1 MKRISLSTIH
11 ILIAIFAI
19 MFGVSKLKGQE
30 RPEMIPYILAPN
42 DYRPDSNLELN
53 IVLIHPYSVDVISV
67 DVQREETLEI
77 IYERIQFEI
86 INPEQQNQL
95 FKIDNKLYHL
105 VRLPYTGISWNDRS
119 YK

>member
-1 MKRISLSTIH
+1 MRISNIIRISLV
-11 ILIAIFAI
+11 ILVFIW
-19 MFGVSKLKGQE
+19 VSLKGQE

>member
-1 MKRISLSTIH
+1 MKRISFSTIH

-19 MFGVSKLKGQE
+19 VFGISKLNGQD
-30 RPEMIPYILAPN
+30 RPEMIPYMLAPN
-42 DYRPDSNLELN
+42 DYYPDCNLELN

-86 INPEQQNQL
+86 INPEHHNQL
-95 FKIDNKLYHL
+95 FKIDDKVYHL